1 MITNLSADDKQFD
14 FIKNKKI
21 LCWKIK
27 HRGFFFYRHGKIMNY
42 SNSKKNGPIIFLIQ
56 PGVNN

>member
-27 HRGFFFYRHGKIMNY
+27 HRGFFFTDMVKLW
-42 SNSKKNGPIIFLIQ
+42 IIQILRRM
-56 PGVNN
+56 GL